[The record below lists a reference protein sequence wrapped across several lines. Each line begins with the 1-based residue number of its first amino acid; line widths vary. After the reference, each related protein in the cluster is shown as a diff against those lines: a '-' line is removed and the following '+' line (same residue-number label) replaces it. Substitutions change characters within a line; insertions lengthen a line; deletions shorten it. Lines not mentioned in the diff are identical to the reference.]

1 MGSMGP
7 GLIKEAQKQSQE
19 KNKGIG
25 SPQTGLVL
33 MASWEAACQEN
44 GSFQTLQAGCWYGRA
59 MLGPSSE
66 MQPSPTPTSTQ
77 KSSSLAR
84 QTGCERAQS
93 SIQVMDR
100 KPDPC
105 V

>member
-33 MASWEAACQEN
+33 MASWDARRHPGLCTPGLMGDALPWEAGTLGQ
-44 GSFQTLQAGCWYGRA
+44 GGTLQ
-59 MLGPSSE
+59 
-66 MQPSPTPTSTQ
+66 
-77 KSSSLAR
+77 
-84 QTGCERAQS
+84 
-93 SIQVMDR
+93 
-100 KPDPC
+100 
-105 V
+105 